1 MLKKA
6 LFIYMVLTVVLSAKS
21 QEPELPYDFRQHNL
35 TEFNSSLLSPVF
47 SLDRNNPQSVALWTR
62 WQWQTVDGSPSTLF
76 LNYSRKLNEESG
88 IGVGFLQHNTGVFV
102 NTGGVLNY
110 AYNLVMNSSTQLTF
124 GVNVIGFQRK
134 LAEEFI
140 MDPGL
145 PIFEEKSNFIL
156 QIAPAVNLQ
165 LNAFSFGIAM
175 ENFIDRNLTAKEGN
189 ASATGL
195 IYMAL
200 ASYDFP
206 IAIFGDSST
215 SYIRPTLYYKRLPDF
230 DNQIG
235 LNTFFS
241 TPKFWAQ
248 VGYNNFYGISTGVGG
263 YFFKKF
269 SLGALVEFGTS
280 ADIKGQDPSFEIVTA
295 FSFGQQV
302 FEVEEEAILE
312 TEQEQVNEELAVLEA
327 QRKQDSLA
335 AVKAA
340 EILAL
345 EQLQNQKSKDSIA
358 LVNQQIELAK
368 AQELAET
375 KRKDSIALV
384 NQQIELAKAQELA
397 ETKRKDSIVRVNQQ
411 IELAKAQELAE
422 TKRKDSIRMA
432 KEAIAIAAIKAG
444 QEKSRIDSLNA
455 VKQAEALAEARKLRE
470 KNMQDSI
477 NALEKERT
485 ATEVVVLKKGE
496 VYEEVASEEGLEPG
510 YYLIANVFG
519 TKKYFEAFVK
529 KLSDEGLQP
538 KSFYRAKNKYNYVY
552 LKRYDSMQEARQAR
566 DSKFEGRYSGKT
578 WIYRVIGK

>member
-1 MLKKA
+1 MLNKI
-6 LFIYMVLTVVLSAKS
+6 LLLGMVLVLFSVKA
-21 QEPELPYDFRQHNL
+21 QEPELPYDYRQHNL

-47 SLDRNNPQSVALWTR
+47 LLDRNNPQSVALWTR
-62 WQWQTVDGSPSTLF
+62 WQWQTLDGNPTTLF
-76 LNYSRKLNEESG
+76 LNYSRKINEESG
-88 IGVGFLQHNTGVFV
+88 IGGGYIQHNTGVFV
-102 NTGGVLNY
+102 NRGGLLNY
-110 AYNLVMNSSTQLTF
+110 AYNFELSAKTQLTL

-134 LAEEFI
+134 LAEDFNI
-140 MDPGL
+140 DPDFGL
-145 PIFEEKSNFIL
+145 PIFEERSNFIL
-156 QIAPAVNLQ
+156 QIAPAVKLQ

-175 ENFIDRNLTAKEGN
+175 ENLVDRNFTTNEGN
-189 ASATGL
+189 ASASGL
-195 IYMAL
+195 IYMGL

-206 IAIFGDSST
+206 ITIFGDSST
-215 SYIRPTLYYKRLPDF
+215 SYIRPILYYKRLPDF

-248 VGYNNFYGISTGVGG
+248 VGYNNFYGISTGIGG
-263 YFFKKF
+263 HLFKKL
-269 SLGALVEFGTS
+269 SIGALVEFGTS
-280 ADIKGQDPSFEIVTA
+280 ADIKGEDPSFEIVTA

-302 FEVEEEAILE
+302 FEVEEEDIVEPEQLE
-312 TEQEQVNEELAVLEA
+312 TKEELAVLEA

-340 EILAL
+340 ELLAL

-358 LVNQQIELAK
+358 TVNQQIELAK
-368 AQELAET
+368 AQELAEN
-375 KRKDSIALV
+375 KRKDSIALA
-384 NQQIELAKAQELA
+384 NQQIEIAKAREQA
-397 ETKRKDSIVRVNQQ
+397 EKKRQ
-411 IELAKAQELAE
+411 
-422 TKRKDSIRMA
+422 DSIRIA
-432 KEAIAIAAIKAG
+432 KETTAIAAIKAE
-444 QEKSRIDSLNA
+444 QEKRRIDSLNA
-455 VKQAEALAEARKLRE
+455 VKQAEVLAEARELRE
-470 KNMQDSI
+470 KNIQDSI
-477 NALEKERT
+477 KALEKEKA

-566 DSKFEGRYSGKT
+566 DSKFGGRYSGKT
-578 WIYRVIGK
+578 WIYRVVGK

>member
-1 MLKKA
+1 MLNKI
-6 LFIYMVLTVVLSAKS
+6 LLLGMVLVLFSVKA
-21 QEPELPYDFRQHNL
+21 QEPELPYDYRQHNL

-47 SLDRNNPQSVALWTR
+47 LLDRNNPQSVALWTR
-62 WQWQTVDGSPSTLF
+62 WQWQTLDGNPTTLF
-76 LNYSRKLNEESG
+76 LNYSRKINEESG
-88 IGVGFLQHNTGVFV
+88 IGGGYIQHNTGVFV
-102 NTGGVLNY
+102 NRGGLLNY
-110 AYNLVMNSSTQLTF
+110 AYNFELSAKAQLTL

-134 LAEEFI
+134 LAEDFI
-140 MDPGL
+140 IDPDFGL
-145 PIFEEKSNFIL
+145 PIFEERSNFIL
-156 QIAPAVNLQ
+156 QIAPAVKLQ

-175 ENFIDRNLTAKEGN
+175 ENLVDRNFTTNEGN
-189 ASATGL
+189 ASASGL
-195 IYMAL
+195 IYMGL

-206 IAIFGDSST
+206 ITIFGDSST
-215 SYIRPTLYYKRLPDF
+215 SYIRPILYYKHLPDF

-248 VGYNNFYGISTGVGG
+248 VGYNNFYGISTGIGG
-263 YFFKKF
+263 HFFKKL
-269 SLGALVEFGTS
+269 SIGALVEFGTS
-280 ADIKGQDPSFEIVTA
+280 ADIKGEDPSFEIVTA

-302 FEVEEEAILE
+302 FEVEEEDIVEPEQLE
-312 TEQEQVNEELAVLEA
+312 TKEELAVLEA

-358 LVNQQIELAK
+358 TVNQQIELAK
-368 AQELAET
+368 AQELAEN
-375 KRKDSIALV
+375 KRKDSIALA
-384 NQQIELAKAQELA
+384 NQQIELAKAREQA
-397 ETKRKDSIVRVNQQ
+397 EKKRQDSVR
-411 IELAKAQELAE
+411 I
-422 TKRKDSIRMA
+422 A
-432 KEAIAIAAIKAG
+432 KETTAIAAIKAE
-444 QEKSRIDSLNA
+444 QEKRRIDSLNA
-455 VKQAEALAEARKLRE
+455 VKQAEALAEARDLRE
-470 KNMQDSI
+470 KNIQDSI
-477 NALEKERT
+477 KALEKEKA

-566 DSKFEGRYSGKT
+566 DSKFGGRYSGKT
-578 WIYRVIGK
+578 WIYRVVGK

>member
-6 LFIYMVLTVVLSAKS
+6 LFIYMVLTVLSAKS

-156 QIAPAVNLQ
+156 QIAPAVKLQ

-248 VGYNNFYGISTGVGG
+248 VGYNNFYGISTGIGG
-263 YFFKKF
+263 YFFKKL

-280 ADIKGQDPSFEIVTA
+280 ADLKGQDPSFEIVTA

-340 EILAL
+340 ELLAL
-345 EQLQNQKSKDSIA
+345 
-358 LVNQQIELAK
+358 
-368 AQELAET
+368 
-375 KRKDSIALV
+375 
-384 NQQIELAKAQELA
+384 
-397 ETKRKDSIVRVNQQ
+397 
-411 IELAKAQELAE
+411 
-422 TKRKDSIRMA
+422 
-432 KEAIAIAAIKAG
+432 
-444 QEKSRIDSLNA
+444 
-455 VKQAEALAEARKLRE
+455 
-470 KNMQDSI
+470 
-477 NALEKERT
+477 
-485 ATEVVVLKKGE
+485 
-496 VYEEVASEEGLEPG
+496 
-510 YYLIANVFG
+510 
-519 TKKYFEAFVK
+519 
-529 KLSDEGLQP
+529 
-538 KSFYRAKNKYNYVY
+538 
-552 LKRYDSMQEARQAR
+552 
-566 DSKFEGRYSGKT
+566 
-578 WIYRVIGK
+578 

>member
-6 LFIYMVLTVVLSAKS
+6 LFLFMVLTVLSVKS

-62 WQWQTVDGSPSTLF
+62 WQWQTPDSSPTTLF
-76 LNYSRKLNEESG
+76 LNYSRKLNEESA
-88 IGVGFLQHNTGVFV
+88 IGGGFLQHNTGVFV

-110 AYNLVMNSSTQLTF
+110 AYNFVLNSKTQITL
-124 GVNVIGFQRK
+124 GINAIGYQRK

-156 QIAPAVNLQ
+156 QIAPAVKLQ

-175 ENFIDRNLTAKEGN
+175 ENLMDRNLTTNEGN

-195 IYMAL
+195 IYMGL

-206 IAIFGDSST
+206 VTIFGDSST

-248 VGYNNFYGISTGVGG
+248 LGYNNFYGISTGIGG
-263 YFFKKF
+263 HFFKKL

-280 ADIKGQDPSFEIVTA
+280 ADIKGEDPSFEIVTA

-302 FEVEEEAILE
+302 FEVEELEDLE
-312 TEQEQVNEELAVLEA
+312 TEQQQINEELAVLEA

-358 LVNQQIELAK
+358 IVSEQIELAK

-397 ETKRKDSIVRVNQQ
+397 ETKRKDSIR
-411 IELAKAQELAE
+411 I
-422 TKRKDSIRMA
+422 A

-455 VKQAEALAEARKLRE
+455 VKQAETLAEARKLRE

-477 NALEKERT
+477 NALEKEK
-485 ATEVVVLKKGE
+485 AIEEVVVLKKGE

-552 LKRYDSMQEARQAR
+552 LKRYDSMQEARNAR
-566 DSKFEGRYSGKT
+566 DSKYGGRYDGKT
-578 WIYRVIGK
+578 WIYRVVGK

>member
-6 LFIYMVLTVVLSAKS
+6 LFIYMVLTVLSAKS
-21 QEPELPYDFRQHNL
+21 QVAELPYDFRQHNL

-156 QIAPAVNLQ
+156 QIAPAVKLQ

-248 VGYNNFYGISTGVGG
+248 VGYNNFYGISTGIGG
-263 YFFKKF
+263 YFFKKL

-280 ADIKGQDPSFEIVTA
+280 ADLKGQDPSFEIVTA

-312 TEQEQVNEELAVLEA
+312 TEQEQLNEELAVLEA

-340 EILAL
+340 ELLAL

-358 LVNQQIELAK
+358 IVSQQIELAK

-375 KRKDSIALV
+375 KRKDSIA
-384 NQQIELAKAQELA
+384 
-397 ETKRKDSIVRVNQQ
+397 RVNQQ
-411 IELAKAQELAE
+411 IELTKAQELAE

-470 KNMQDSI
+470 RNIQDSI
-477 NALEKERT
+477 NALEKEKA

-566 DSKFEGRYSGKT
+566 DSKFGGRYSGKT
-578 WIYRVIGK
+578 WIYRVVGK

>member
-6 LFIYMVLTVVLSAKS
+6 LFIYMVLTVLSAKS
-21 QEPELPYDFRQHNL
+21 QEPELPYDFRHHNV

-156 QIAPAVNLQ
+156 QIAPAVKLQ

-263 YFFKKF
+263 YFFKKL

-358 LVNQQIELAK
+358 
-368 AQELAET
+368 T
-375 KRKDSIALV
+375 
-384 NQQIELAKAQELA
+384 
-397 ETKRKDSIVRVNQQ
+397 VNQQ

-432 KEAIAIAAIKAG
+432 KETIAIAAIKAG

-455 VKQAEALAEARKLRE
+455 VKQAEALADARKLRE

-477 NALEKERT
+477 NALEKDKA

-566 DSKFEGRYSGKT
+566 DSKFGGRYSGKT
-578 WIYRVIGK
+578 WIYRVVGR

>member
-6 LFIYMVLTVVLSAKS
+6 LFLFMVLTVLSVKS

-62 WQWQTVDGSPSTLF
+62 WQWQTPDSSPTTLF
-76 LNYSRKLNEESG
+76 LNYSRKLNEESA
-88 IGVGFLQHNTGVFV
+88 IGGGFLQHNTGVFV

-110 AYNLVMNSSTQLTF
+110 AYNFVLNSKTQITL
-124 GVNVIGFQRK
+124 GINAIGYQRK

-156 QIAPAVNLQ
+156 QIAPAVKLQ

-175 ENFIDRNLTAKEGN
+175 ENLMDRNLTTNEGN

-195 IYMAL
+195 IYMGL

-206 IAIFGDSST
+206 VTIFGDSST

-248 VGYNNFYGISTGVGG
+248 LGYNNFYGISTGIGG
-263 YFFKKF
+263 HFFKKL

-280 ADIKGQDPSFEIVTA
+280 ADIKGEDPSFEIVTA

-302 FEVEEEAILE
+302 FEVEELEDLE
-312 TEQEQVNEELAVLEA
+312 TEQQQINEELAVLEA

-358 LVNQQIELAK
+358 IVSEQIELAK

-384 NQQIELAKAQELA
+384 NQQ
-397 ETKRKDSIVRVNQQ
+397 S
-411 IELAKAQELAE
+411 ELAKAQELAE
-422 TKRKDSIRMA
+422 TKRKDSIRIA

-455 VKQAEALAEARKLRE
+455 VKQAETLAEARKLRE

-477 NALEKERT
+477 NALEKEK
-485 ATEVVVLKKGE
+485 AIEEVVVLKKGE

-552 LKRYDSMQEARQAR
+552 LKRYDSMQEARNAR
-566 DSKFEGRYSGKT
+566 DSKYGGRYDGKT
-578 WIYRVIGK
+578 WIYRVVGK

>member
-375 KRKDSIALV
+375 KRKDSI
-384 NQQIELAKAQELA
+384 
-397 ETKRKDSIVRVNQQ
+397 VRVNQQ

>member
-1 MLKKA
+1 MLNKI
-6 LFIYMVLTVVLSAKS
+6 LLLGMVLVLFSVKA
-21 QEPELPYDFRQHNL
+21 QEPELPYDYRQHNL

-47 SLDRNNPQSVALWTR
+47 LLDRNNPQSVALWTR
-62 WQWQTVDGSPSTLF
+62 WQWQTLDGNPTTLF
-76 LNYSRKLNEESG
+76 LNYSRKINEESG
-88 IGVGFLQHNTGVFV
+88 IGGGYIQHNTGVFV
-102 NTGGVLNY
+102 NRGGLLNY
-110 AYNLVMNSSTQLTF
+110 AYNFELSAKTQLTL

-134 LAEEFI
+134 LAEDFI
-140 MDPGL
+140 IDPDFGL
-145 PIFEEKSNFIL
+145 PIFEERSNFIL
-156 QIAPAVNLQ
+156 QIAPAVKLQ

-175 ENFIDRNLTAKEGN
+175 ENLVDRNFTTNEGN
-189 ASATGL
+189 ASASGL
-195 IYMAL
+195 IYMGL

-206 IAIFGDSST
+206 ITIFGDSST
-215 SYIRPTLYYKRLPDF
+215 SYIRPILYYKRLPDF

-248 VGYNNFYGISTGVGG
+248 VGYNNFYGISTGIGG
-263 YFFKKF
+263 HFFKKL
-269 SLGALVEFGTS
+269 SIGALVEFGTS
-280 ADIKGQDPSFEIVTA
+280 ADIKGEDPSFEIVTA

-302 FEVEEEAILE
+302 FEVEEEDIVEPEQLE
-312 TEQEQVNEELAVLEA
+312 TKEELAVLEA

-358 LVNQQIELAK
+358 TVNQQIELAK
-368 AQELAET
+368 AQELAEN
-375 KRKDSIALV
+375 KRKDSIALA
-384 NQQIELAKAQELA
+384 NQQIEIAKAREQA
-397 ETKRKDSIVRVNQQ
+397 EKKRQ
-411 IELAKAQELAE
+411 
-422 TKRKDSIRMA
+422 DSIRIA
-432 KEAIAIAAIKAG
+432 KETTAIAAIKAE
-444 QEKSRIDSLNA
+444 QEKRRIDSLNA
-455 VKQAEALAEARKLRE
+455 VKQAEVLAEARELRE
-470 KNMQDSI
+470 KKIQDSI
-477 NALEKERT
+477 KALEKEKA

-566 DSKFEGRYSGKT
+566 DSKFGGRYSGKT
-578 WIYRVIGK
+578 WIYRVVGK

>member
-6 LFIYMVLTVVLSAKS
+6 LFFFMVLTVLSVKS

-62 WQWQTVDGSPSTLF
+62 WQWQTMDSSPTTLF
-76 LNYSRKLNEESG
+76 LNYSRKLNEESA
-88 IGVGFLQHNTGVFV
+88 IGGGFLQHNTGVFV

-110 AYNLVMNSSTQLTF
+110 AYNFVLNSKAQITL
-124 GVNVIGFQRK
+124 GINAIGYQRK

-156 QIAPAVNLQ
+156 QIAPAVKLQ

-175 ENFIDRNLTAKEGN
+175 ENLLDRNLTTNEGN

-195 IYMAL
+195 IYMGL

-206 IAIFGDSST
+206 VTIFGDSST

-248 VGYNNFYGISTGVGG
+248 VGYNNFYGISTGIGG
-263 YFFKKF
+263 HFFKKL

-280 ADIKGQDPSFEIVTA
+280 ADIKGEDPSFEIVTA

-302 FEVEEEAILE
+302 FEVEELEDLE
-312 TEQEQVNEELAVLEA
+312 TEQQQINEELAVLEA

-358 LVNQQIELAK
+358 IVRQQIELAK

-375 KRKDSIALV
+375 KRKDSIAL
-384 NQQIELAKAQELA
+384 
-397 ETKRKDSIVRVNQQ
+397 VNQQ

-477 NALEKERT
+477 NALEEEKAIE
-485 ATEVVVLKKGE
+485 EVVVLKKGE

-529 KLSDEGLQP
+529 KLSAEGLQP

-552 LKRYDSMQEARQAR
+552 LKRYDSMQEARNAR
-566 DSKFEGRYSGKT
+566 DSKYGGRYDGKT

>member
-6 LFIYMVLTVVLSAKS
+6 LFIYMVLTVLSAKS

-156 QIAPAVNLQ
+156 QIAPAVKLQ

-263 YFFKKF
+263 YFFKKL

-340 EILAL
+340 ELLAL

-358 LVNQQIELAK
+358 IVSQQIELAK

-375 KRKDSIALV
+375 KRKDSIA
-384 NQQIELAKAQELA
+384 
-397 ETKRKDSIVRVNQQ
+397 RVNQQ
-411 IELAKAQELAE
+411 IELTKAQELAE

-470 KNMQDSI
+470 RNIQDSI
-477 NALEKERT
+477 NALEKEKA

-566 DSKFEGRYSGKT
+566 DSKFGGRYSGKT
-578 WIYRVIGK
+578 WIYRVVGK